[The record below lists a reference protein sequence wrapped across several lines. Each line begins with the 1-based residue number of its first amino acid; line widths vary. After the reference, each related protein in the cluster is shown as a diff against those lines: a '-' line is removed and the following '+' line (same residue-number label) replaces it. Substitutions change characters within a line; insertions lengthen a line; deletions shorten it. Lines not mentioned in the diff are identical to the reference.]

1 MDTTDYTY
9 TTHTLIG
16 ADTVVGELRRLAATL
31 RSNLAELEEALWE
44 VEEPLPVVEIDE

>member
-9 TTHTLIG
+9 TTY
-16 ADTVVGELRRLAATL
+16 TVTGTDSVVSELRRLAATL
-31 RSNLAELEEALWE
+31 RTNLTVLEEALRE